1 MTLIMKFTYSLWY
14 LKDTEVYR
22 WMSTNVLPQMEKYH
36 LPRFPPILIFRV
48 MVNCEVKTFFL
59 ILTSNI
65 IFQVCFY
72 NISTILKSSHTF
84 SSVSFPFKNSFYI
97 IKFLKHAFCFA
108 RGFLTIYWYSDYKS
122 LRGIMSCFKNRRP
135 YVLK

>member
-36 LPRFPPILIFRV
+36 LPPFPPILIFGV

-59 ILTSNI
+59 
-65 IFQVCFY
+65 
-72 NISTILKSSHTF
+72 
-84 SSVSFPFKNSFYI
+84 
-97 IKFLKHAFCFA
+97 
-108 RGFLTIYWYSDYKS
+108 
-122 LRGIMSCFKNRRP
+122 
-135 YVLK
+135 